1 MVQRRSLQ
9 VGAAAIGLAVAV
21 RLVSS
26 GVLAP
31 LAQRIGK
38 WETASLLLYLETGRV
53 VRYTPEPTA
62 APTVPETV
70 PTLPAL
76 PDRVVFSKE
85 DAALVDFK
93 LEWDYSPD
101 AEALLAQPLDWN
113 LRQEAPTVLILHT
126 HATESYSGEDYAQ
139 SSAYRT
145 LDERYNMVS
154 VGEELA
160 RLLEEAGIRVIHDK
174 TLHDYPSYTGSY
186 EEARQTAQRY
196 LEEYP
201 NIQLVLDLHRDAAED
216 GNGNQVATTAQLPI
230 GETAQL
236 MLVLGSD
243 AGGLEHPD
251 WEENLALAA
260 KLQAVLEKQNPGI
273 TRPTRLTTQRYNQDL
288 LPGMLLVEVGAAG
301 NTRAQARLAMEP
313 LSQAILALADG
324 A

>member
-21 RLVSS
+21 RLVSG

-53 VRYTPEPTA
+53 VRYTPEPIA

-70 PTLPAL
+70 PTLPAS
-76 PDRVVFSKE
+76 PERVVFSQE
-85 DAALVDFK
+85 DAELVDFK

-101 AEALLAQPLDWN
+101 VESLLTQPLDWN
-113 LRQEAPTVLILHT
+113 LRQDAPTVLILHT
-126 HATESYSGEDYAQ
+126 HATESYSGEEYAQ

-145 LDERYNMVS
+145 LDEHYNMVS

-160 RLLEEAGIRVIHDK
+160 RLLEEAGIQVIHDT

-186 EEARQTAQRY
+186 EEARQTVRRY

-201 NIQLVLDLHRDAAED
+201 SIQLVLDLHRDAAED
-216 GNGNQVATTAQLPI
+216 ENGNQVATTTRLPI

-243 AGGLEHPD
+243 AGGLEHPG
-251 WEENLALAA
+251 WERNLALAV
-260 KLQAVLEKQNPGI
+260 KLQAALEKQNPGI

-301 NTRAQARLAMEP
+301 NTRAQALLAMEP
-313 LSQAILALADG
+313 LSQAILTLVNG

>member
-21 RLVSS
+21 RLVSG

-53 VRYTPEPTA
+53 VRYTPEPIA

-70 PTLPAL
+70 PTLPAS
-76 PDRVVFSKE
+76 PERVVFSQE
-85 DAALVDFK
+85 DAELVDFK

-101 AEALLAQPLDWN
+101 VESLLTQPLDWN
-113 LRQEAPTVLILHT
+113 LRQDAPTVLILHT
-126 HATESYSGEDYAQ
+126 HATESYSGEEYAQ

-145 LDERYNMVS
+145 LDEHYNMVS

-160 RLLEEAGIRVIHDK
+160 RLLEEAGIQVIHDT

-186 EEARQTAQRY
+186 EEARQTVRRY

-201 NIQLVLDLHRDAAED
+201 SIQLVLDLHRDAAED
-216 GNGNQVATTAQLPI
+216 ENGNQVATTTRLPI

-243 AGGLEHPD
+243 AGGLEHPG
-251 WEENLALAA
+251 WERNLALAV
-260 KLQAVLEKQNPGI
+260 KLQAALEKQNPGI

-301 NTRAQARLAMEP
+301 NTRAQALLAMEP
-313 LSQAILALADG
+313 LSQAILTLVDG

>member
-21 RLVSS
+21 RLVSG
-26 GVLAP
+26 GVLVP
-31 LAQRIGK
+31 LGQRIGK

-53 VRYTPEPTA
+53 VRYTPEPIA

-70 PTLPAL
+70 PTLPAS
-76 PDRVVFSKE
+76 PERVVFSQE
-85 DAALVDFK
+85 DAELVDFK

-101 AEALLAQPLDWN
+101 VESLLTQPLDWN
-113 LRQEAPTVLILHT
+113 LRQDAPTVLILHT
-126 HATESYSGEDYAQ
+126 HATESYSGEEYAQ

-145 LDERYNMVS
+145 LDEHYNMVS

-160 RLLEEAGIRVIHDK
+160 RLLEEAGIQVIHDT

-186 EEARQTAQRY
+186 EEARQTVRRY
-196 LEEYP
+196 LEAYP
-201 NIQLVLDLHRDAAED
+201 SIQLVLDLHRDAAED
-216 GNGNQVATTAQLPI
+216 ENGNQVATTTRLPI

-243 AGGLEHPD
+243 AGGLEHPG
-251 WEENLALAA
+251 WERNLALAV
-260 KLQAVLEKQNPGI
+260 KLQAALEKQNPGI

-301 NTRAQARLAMEP
+301 NTRDQALLAMEP
-313 LSQAILALADG
+313 LSQAILTLVDG

>member
-21 RLVSS
+21 RLVSG

-31 LAQRIGK
+31 LGQRIGK

-53 VRYTPEPTA
+53 VRYTPEPIA

-70 PTLPAL
+70 PTLPAS
-76 PDRVVFSKE
+76 PERVVFSQE
-85 DAALVDFK
+85 DAELVDFK

-101 AEALLAQPLDWN
+101 VESLLTQPLDWN
-113 LRQEAPTVLILHT
+113 LRQDAPTVLILHT
-126 HATESYSGEDYAQ
+126 HATESYSGEEYAQ

-145 LDERYNMVS
+145 LDEHYNMVS

-160 RLLEEAGIRVIHDK
+160 RLLEEAGIQVIHDT

-186 EEARQTAQRY
+186 EEARQTVRRY
-196 LEEYP
+196 LEAYP
-201 NIQLVLDLHRDAAED
+201 SIRLVLDLHRDAAED
-216 GNGNQVATTAQLPI
+216 ENGNQVATTTRLPI

-243 AGGLEHPD
+243 AGGLEHPG
-251 WEENLALAA
+251 WERNLALAV
-260 KLQAVLEKQNPGI
+260 KLQAALEKQNPGI

-301 NTRAQARLAMEP
+301 NTRDQALLAMEP
-313 LSQAILALADG
+313 LSQAILTLVDG